1 MCRVSPS
8 FVRFGTFQLPAMRGG
23 DQLPLVRTLADYV
36 IRHLYPHLEG
46 ELPIHLPHLSRMNTL
61 GSHNT
66 FIHASSRC
74 WDSSQ
79 RCRDLWPLEAPG
91 LKPHVLCCAGKADK
105 YAELLREVVRRTA
118 SLVAQWQAVGFVHGV
133 GNTDNFSILGET
145 IDYGCAL
152 APSWQPARSA
162 DIRRPW
168 S

>member
-66 FIHASSRC
+66 S
-74 WDSSQ
+74 
-79 RCRDLWPLEAPG
+79 
-91 LKPHVLCCAGKADK
+91 
-105 YAELLREVVRRTA
+105 YM
-118 SLVAQWQAVGFVHGV
+118 QAVIV
-133 GNTDNFSILGET
+133 GIPLKDVETLG
-145 IDYGCAL
+145 L
-152 APSWQPARSA
+152 
-162 DIRRPW
+162 
-168 S
+168 